1 MNRSCPTPSSAG
13 FCRDQI
19 IAHLTNRTAL
29 ITGANRGIGA
39 GVARAFAAEGASVA
53 VNYPNAGSAEE
64 ANAVCAEIAAA
75 GGQAIALEADV
86 TEAAAVEAMITKA
99 IEALGRI
106 DILVNNA
113 GIAHAAPVEDIPVEM
128 WDQVIAVHM
137 RGTFLTCKFAL
148 HHMYER
154 GSGRIIN
161 TASQLAYLGAAGFAH
176 YTAAKGAIVTFTRS
190 LALEAAP
197 KGVGVNAVAPGATH
211 TPMLDDVPADL
222 LEAIR
227 QSIPL
232 GKLAEIDYIV
242 PSYVFLAS
250 EGARHYVGQV
260 ISPNGG
266 DMFL

>member
-1 MNRSCPTPSSAG
+1 MG
-13 FCRDQI
+13 QLDHQ
-19 IAHLTNRTAL
+19 TAL

-39 GVARAFAAEGASVA
+39 GVARAFAAEGAQVA
-53 VNYPNAGSAEE
+53 INYPNDGAADE
-64 ANAVCAEIAAA
+64 AKALVAEIESA
-75 GGQAIALEADV
+75 GGQACAIEADV
-86 TEAAAVEAMITKA
+86 TNAEAVKAMVQEAIAK
-99 IEALGRI
+99 LGSLTT
-106 DILVNNA
+106 LVNNA
-113 GIAHAAPVEDIPVEM
+113 GIAHAAPVEDIPPDV
-128 WDQVIAVHM
+128 WDQVFAVHV
-137 RGTFLTCKFAL
+137 RGTFLTCKYAL
-148 HHMYER
+148 PHMYAR

-161 TASQLAYLGAAGFAH
+161 TTSQLAYLGAAGFAH
-176 YTAAKGAIVTFTRS
+176 YTAAKGALVTFTRT

-211 TPMLDDVPADL
+211 TAMLEDVPDDI
-222 LEAIR
+222 LEGIR

-232 GKLAEIDYIV
+232 GKLAEVDDIV

>member
-1 MNRSCPTPSSAG
+1 MSAALAG
-13 FCRDQI
+13 Q
-19 IAHLTNRTAL
+19 TAL
-29 ITGANRGIGA
+29 VTGANRGIGA
-39 GVARAFAAEGASVA
+39 GVARAFAAEGAHVA
-53 VNYPNAGSAEE
+53 INYPNADSADE
-64 ANAVCAEIAAA
+64 AMALVAEIES
-75 GGQAIALEADV
+75 GGGKAIALEADV
-86 TEAAAVEAMITKA
+86 TSPEAVEAMMEEVIAK
-99 IEALGRI
+99 LGSLTT
-106 DILVNNA
+106 LVNNA
-113 GIAHAAPVEDIPVEM
+113 GIAHAAPVEDIDPDV
-128 WDQVIAVHM
+128 WDQVFAVHV
-137 RGTFLTCKFAL
+137 RGTFLTCKYAL
-148 HHMYER
+148 PHMYAR

-176 YTAAKGAIVTFTRS
+176 YTAAKGAIVTFTRT

-211 TPMLDDVPADL
+211 TAMLEDVPDDI
-222 LEAIR
+222 LEGIR

-232 GKLAEIDYIV
+232 GKLAEVDDIV